1 MIIISIFLRPLSRW
15 QICGHLFSIYCTWIG
30 NKVAKPYWK
39 FSWATNISSQNMAAS
54 KLDWVNSFSIQFTDG
69 TVLRASFRWLEMINL
84 REIDLK
90 AVNFV

>member
-1 MIIISIFLRPLSRW
+1 
-15 QICGHLFSIYCTWIG
+15 
-30 NKVAKPYWK
+30 
-39 FSWATNISSQNMAAS
+39 MAAS

-84 REIDLK
+84 REIDVK